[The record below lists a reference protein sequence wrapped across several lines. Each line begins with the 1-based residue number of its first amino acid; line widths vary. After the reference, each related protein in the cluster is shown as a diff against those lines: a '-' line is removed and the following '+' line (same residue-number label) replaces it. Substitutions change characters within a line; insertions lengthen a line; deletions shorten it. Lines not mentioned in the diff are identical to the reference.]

1 MRQIFELFPTPVAW
15 CSGLVPLSLVDSL
28 SKEFAQAAVQK
39 NNHSSDLRHSAI
51 LSTDSSA
58 LIGDLKVL
66 LLPEVKSFG
75 AQMFGEELNW
85 FIKEL
90 WLNVMEQGGS
100 QSVHNHANSFISG
113 VIYLTPSHPSA
124 HTLFVKS
131 LGGRDFSFSNTNSRT
146 EIGAFNAEKWASPAP
161 QPGDVIL
168 FPSYMLHEV
177 PINRGARRVTIAFNA
192 VHGQLDSWGYTL
204 KMS

>member
-15 CSGLVPLSLVDSL
+15 YSGLVPLSLVDSL

-192 VHGQLDSWGYTL
+192 VPGQLDSWGYTL